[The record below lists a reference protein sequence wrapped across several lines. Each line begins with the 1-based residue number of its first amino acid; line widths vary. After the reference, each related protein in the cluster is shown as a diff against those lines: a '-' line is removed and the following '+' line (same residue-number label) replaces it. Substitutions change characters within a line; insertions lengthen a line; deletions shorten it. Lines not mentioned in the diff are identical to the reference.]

1 MRVNTARIPAG
12 CGIRERLE
20 IVIDPLSVFR
30 WQLLD
35 TANCR
40 SVYRIKRTEQNQIL
54 SGRFSSVAEGGGAF
68 GPCETCPAGCGA
80 GGFWPPQ
87 LGSSPIGKRSAEITT
102 PAPLCRR
109 TASARSN

>member
-20 IVIDPLSVFR
+20 IVIYPLSVFR

-40 SVYRIKRTEQNQIL
+40 SVYRTKRTEQNQIL
-54 SGRFSSVAEGGGAF
+54 SGSFSSVPEAGGAF
-68 GPCETCPAGCGA
+68 GPCETCLPDCAA
-80 GGFWPPQ
+80 GGLWPPK
-87 LGSSPIGKRSAEITT
+87 LGSSHSGKMPAEI
-102 PAPLCRR
+102 PAPAPDWLR
-109 TASARSN
+109 TSSARSN